1 MKSLFRISALTV
13 AMTMAGLVP
22 ATAETLRMGTEGAYA
37 PFNSVS
43 ENGAIE
49 GFDVDIGNAI
59 CAQMKVECE
68 WSVHDWGGIIPA
80 LNARKFDVMVASMAI
95 TPARQKAVSFTDPY
109 YYNAMRFVKLKDV
122 ALTDARPETLKG
134 LTIGAQQGAVSAKVL
149 DDWFPDS
156 DIKLF
161 PKLGEALMDLESG
174 RIDLVLSS
182 QFAIG
187 DWMDDGVEC
196 CEFVGE
202 SFLMDGTVGA
212 GIAFRKDDDALRAR
226 VNEALRTIIDNGTY
240 DEIRKTY
247 FDFDIM
253 SKPVYVSEL
262 FNR

>member
-1 MKSLFRISALTV
+1 MKSLFKISALTV
-13 AMTMAGLVP
+13 AMTMSGL
-22 ATAETLRMGTEGAYA
+22 ASASAETLRVGTEGAYA
-37 PFNSVS
+37 PFNYVS

-59 CAQMKVECE
+59 GAEMKVECE

-80 LNARKFDVMVASMAI
+80 LNANKFDFMVASMAI
-95 TPARQKAVSFTDPY
+95 TPTRQEAVNFTDPY
-109 YYNAMRFVKLKDV
+109 YFNAMRFVKLKEVD
-122 ALTDARPETLKG
+122 LDDANPETLKG

-161 PKLGEALMDLESG
+161 PKLGEALMDLDSG
-174 RIDLVLSS
+174 RIDLVLAS
-182 QFAIG
+182 QFAIN
-187 DWMDDGVEC
+187 DWMKDGTDC

-212 GIAFRKDDDALRAR
+212 GIAFRKADTELQAR
-226 VNEALRTIIDNGTY
+226 VNAALKTIMENGTY
-240 DEIRKTY
+240 DEIRKSY
-247 FDFDIM
+247 FDFDVM
-253 SKPVYVSEL
+253 SKPGYVSEL

>member
-1 MKSLFRISALTV
+1 MKKILKISALTAAV
-13 AMTMAGLVP
+13 TMASLAS
-22 ATAETLRMGTEGAYA
+22 ATAETLRVGTEGAYA
-37 PFNSVS
+37 PFNYVS

-59 CAQMKVECE
+59 CDVMKVECT

-80 LNARKFDVMVASMAI
+80 LNANKFDFMVASMAI
-95 TPARQKAVSFTDPY
+95 TPTRQKAVNFTDPY
-109 YYNAMRFVKLKDV
+109 YFNAMRFVKLKEVD
-122 ALTDARPETLKG
+122 LDDAKPETLKG

-174 RIDLVLSS
+174 RIDLVLAS

-187 DWMDDGVEC
+187 DWMKNGVDC

-212 GIAFRKDDDALRAR
+212 GIAFRKADTDLQAR
-226 VNEALRTIIDNGTY
+226 VNDALRTIIDNGTY
-240 DEIRKTY
+240 EEIRKSY
-247 FDFDIM
+247 FDFDVM
-253 SKPVYVSEL
+253 SKPDYVSEL
-262 FNR
+262 FNK

>member
-1 MKSLFRISALTV
+1 MKSLFRISALSV
-13 AMTMAGLVP
+13 AMSLSGLAS
-22 ATAETLRMGTEGAYA
+22 ATAETLRVGTEGAYA

-43 ENGAIE
+43 QDGAIE

-59 CAQMKVECE
+59 CAVMEVECE

-80 LNARKFDVMVASMAI
+80 LNANKFDFMVASMAI
-95 TPARQKAVSFTDPY
+95 TPARQKAVIFTDPY

-122 ALTDARPETLKG
+122 ELDDAKPETLKG

-149 DDWFPDS
+149 DDWFADS

-174 RIDLVLSS
+174 RIDLVLAS

-187 DWMDDGVEC
+187 DWMNDGVDC

-212 GIAFRKDDDALRAR
+212 GIAFRKDDAELQAR
-226 VNEALRTIIDNGTY
+226 VNKALKTIMDNGTY
-240 DEIRKTY
+240 DEIRKKY
-247 FDFDIM
+247 FEFDIM
-253 SKPVYVSEL
+253 SKPGYVSEL
-262 FNR
+262 FNQ